1 MKVRPTGITLIG
13 ILYLVLGGLSFLWS
27 LLVFG
32 VGGVSSIFTTL
43 FTFSP
48 TVSSSFTSGALGM
61 LAGAVQLAAA
71 IGLLRLRSWGWYLAV
86 LGVGLSV
93 LQGLLGLFS
102 GGIFTFVCTFAG
114 ILIPAAILIYL
125 LQPDI
130 RDLFNI
136 GK

>member
-13 ILYLVLGGLSFLWS
+13 ILYLILGGLSFLWS

-32 VGGVSSIFTTL
+32 VGGISSLFTTL

-48 TVSSSFTSGALGM
+48 TVSSSFTSGAVGM
-61 LAGAVQLAAA
+61 LAAAVQLAAA

-86 LGVGLSV
+86 IGVGLSV
-93 LQGLLGLFS
+93 IQGLLGMFS
-102 GGIFTFVCTFAG
+102 GGIMTFFCAFAG

-130 RDLFNI
+130 RSLFNI